1 MVHCF
6 IRYLV
11 CHFLFGRVILNLCL
25 IRSSYNSVA
34 LMQVDELTDEFDA
47 RRSTGYLCAATAGNF
62 EQVFFSA
69 KSSHVSISFEEIELP
84 ILKIQSYPTL

>member
-11 CHFLFGRVILNLCL
+11 CNFLFGRVILNLCL

-62 EQVFFSA
+62 EQVLFSA
-69 KSSHVSISFEEIELP
+69 KFSHVVISFEEIELP